1 MNRKAYSNFPR
12 RRRMKPFTS
21 SAQTRGGS
29 KWAGVQVAR
38 TPNGRG
44 RWLVPA
50 GGSRARSKF
59 LVAFVWQQTSGQT
72 PSPIVSRKAPFLTP
86 PPSSSSDST
95 FPFQSHLFAFSL
107 LLYPK
112 TLSPQTS
119 LFIPISCS
127 FRFPSFLPPFKM
139 SIPAFSD
146 IAKSA
151 NDVSICNPPLRT
163 RSCARQRER
172 ERDKETNGLTRTL
185 SQNSSCSTRTFTTSR
200 PAPSRS
206 RASRP
211 TMSPSR

>member
-1 MNRKAYSNFPR
+1 MNRKVYNKFPR

-29 KWAGVQVAR
+29 KWTGVQVAR

-50 GGSRARSKF
+50 GGSRARPKF

-86 PPSSSSDST
+86 PAAAQTQHSHSRVIFLHFFFFSIPKHCHHRLLCSY
-95 FPFQSHLFAFSL
+95 PF
-107 LLYPK
+107 
-112 TLSPQTS
+112 
-119 LFIPISCS
+119 SCS

-151 NDVSICNPPLRT
+151 NDVSICNPPLLRT
-163 RSCARQRER
+163 RSCARWAQRER
-172 ERDKETNGLTRTL
+172 ETKKQTG
-185 SQNSSCSTRTFTTSR
+185 
-200 PAPSRS
+200 
-206 RASRP
+206 
-211 TMSPSR
+211 